1 MIILFHFYK
10 LHNTKKMIR
19 QMTKVHICQN
29 FTKIEIEIIYKHGK
43 INMQSGKISYAKYK
57 DSRKMQNNKTV
68 QKCKN

>member
-1 MIILFHFYK
+1 
-10 LHNTKKMIR
+10 
-19 QMTKVHICQN
+19 MTKVHICQN